1 MRRKNERRGKR
12 EEGREKERDIC
23 IYLSKVSM
31 IKFLYEFIHSS
42 IPLAS
47 QPAQYTTT
55 D

>member
-1 MRRKNERRGKR
+1 MREEGRGKR
-12 EEGREKERDIC
+12 EERKKGISISTR
-23 IYLSKVSM
+23 LPM
-31 IKFLYEFIHSS
+31 ITFLYEFIHSS